1 MFEEITN
8 ALAGA
13 MGTVFS
19 PLMVFGPTVS
29 IFILSFIITVSIIT
43 ITRLVTNKKVMDEL
57 KEKMNMIKEQMT
69 AAQKIGDT
77 ENASK
82 FMKEMMSTNSQ
93 IMKHMY
99 KGLFVSLI
107 IVMLFLPYM
116 GVQYEGMTVALM
128 PFELPFIGNELT
140 WIFWYVLVSFTI
152 GWVIRKLLG
161 MS

>member
-13 MGTVFS
+13 MGSVFS
-19 PLMVFGPTVS
+19 PILAFGPTVS
-29 IFILSFIITVSIIT
+29 IFILSCIVTLTIIA
-43 ITRLVTNKKVMDEL
+43 ITRLITNKKAMDEL
-57 KEKMNMIKEQMT
+57 KENMNMIKEQMT

-82 FMKEMMSTNSQ
+82 FMKEMMDTNGKL
-93 IMKHMY
+93 MKHMY

-107 IVMLFLPYM
+107 IVMLFLPFM
-116 GVQYEGMTVALM
+116 SVQYEGMTVALM
-128 PFELPFIGNELT
+128 PFELPVIGNELT

-152 GWVIRKLLG
+152 GWVVRKMLG
-161 MS
+161 MN